1 MNINLSVPQHQYSPK
16 PRITV
21 IGVGGGGCNAVN
33 NMISSQLA
41 GIEFVVANTDVQALE
56 QSLADRRIVLGRQ
69 TTGGLGVGARPEH
82 GRAAAEEATDE
93 LMEVLEGTH
102 MVFIAAGMGG
112 GTGTGAAPVIARLAR
127 ENGILTVGVVTKP
140 FAFEG
145 PTRMQIAENGIA
157 EMQQYVDTLIVIPN
171 QHLFRVATE
180 KTTCAEAFSMA
191 DEVLHSGVRGVT
203 DLMLVPGLINLD
215 FADIR
220 TVISEMGK
228 AVMGT
233 GEAEGEDRAEKAA
246 EAAISNPLLED
257 TSMKGARGVLIN
269 ITGGS
274 DMTLYEVDKAAS
286 RIGQEV
292 DPEATIIFGSTIDET
307 FDGRMR
313 VSVVATGID
322 VHLVE
327 ARPRPALKV
336 LPDPDQQ
343 DAEAQHAFVAP
354 TQDPAPAIRPE
365 TAAFAAAPDA
375 QPVAEV
381 VDARQKA
388 AAPPAAEPAVSTV
401 VANER
406 PAPAAERPP
415 MTAAASSSA
424 HPAAPRVGRDDAF
437 LPPPPVDPRA
447 KSPGKPDDEDG
458 SKRRRNAGLFSRV
471 TGAGRQAEPEAA
483 FEAASE
489 PKSVPQSAPQ
499 PEPTL
504 SAVEQEEDLL
514 EIPAFL
520 RRQAN

>member
-1 MNINLSVPQHQYSPK
+1 MSINLSVPQHQYSPK

-93 LMEVLEGTH
+93 LMEILEGTH

-145 PTRMQIAENGIA
+145 PTRMQIGENGIA

-220 TVISEMGK
+220 TVMGEMGK

-233 GEAEGEDRAEKAA
+233 GEAEGENRAEEAA

-322 VHLVE
+322 VDLVE

-336 LPDPDQQ
+336 LPDPDEQS
-343 DAEAQHAFVAP
+343 AEAQHAFVAAA
-354 TQDPAPAIRPE
+354 QDPAPAVRPE
-365 TAAFAAAPDA
+365 TAAAFAARPDA

-381 VDARQKA
+381 AD
-388 AAPPAAEPAVSTV
+388 APPKTAASPERAVSSV

-406 PAPAAERPP
+406 PAPVAERPQT
-415 MTAAASSSA
+415 TAAASPSA

-447 KSPGKPDDEDG
+447 KSPGNPEPIDEDG

-471 TGAGRQAEPEAA
+471 TGAGRQAEPEAR
-483 FEAASE
+483 SE
-489 PKSVPQSAPQ
+489 PKPVQQPQ

-504 SAVEQEEDLL
+504 SEVEQEENLL

>member
-1 MNINLSVPQHQYSPK
+1 
-16 PRITV
+16 
-21 IGVGGGGCNAVN
+21 
-33 NMISSQLA
+33 
-41 GIEFVVANTDVQALE
+41 
-56 QSLADRRIVLGRQ
+56 
-69 TTGGLGVGARPEH
+69 
-82 GRAAAEEATDE
+82 
-93 LMEVLEGTH
+93 MEILEGTH

-145 PTRMQIAENGIA
+145 PTRMQIGENGIA

-220 TVISEMGK
+220 TVMGEMGK

-233 GEAEGEDRAEKAA
+233 GEAEGENRAEEAA

-313 VSVVATGID
+313 VSVGC
-322 VHLVE
+322 H
-327 ARPRPALKV
+327 RHRRGPRGG
-336 LPDPDQQ
+336 
-343 DAEAQHAFVAP
+343 
-354 TQDPAPAIRPE
+354 
-365 TAAFAAAPDA
+365 
-375 QPVAEV
+375 
-381 VDARQKA
+381 
-388 AAPPAAEPAVSTV
+388 
-401 VANER
+401 
-406 PAPAAERPP
+406 
-415 MTAAASSSA
+415 
-424 HPAAPRVGRDDAF
+424 PAAPGPQGAAGPGRAERRSAACVRRGGAGSGAGGSSRNGGGVRGPARRATRRGGRGRAAENRRVARARRFVRRRERASRACRGAPADDGRGLSLRPSRRAPRRRDDAF

-447 KSPGKPDDEDG
+447 KSPGNPEPIDEDG

-471 TGAGRQAEPEAA
+471 TGAGRQAEPEAR
-483 FEAASE
+483 SE
-489 PKSVPQSAPQ
+489 PKPVQQ

-504 SAVEQEEDLL
+504 SEVEQEENLL

>member
-1 MNINLSVPQHQYSPK
+1 MSINLSVPQHQYSPK

-69 TTGGLGVGARPEH
+69 ATGGLGVGARPEH

-140 FAFEG
+140 FTFEG
-145 PTRMQIAENGIA
+145 PTRMQIAETGIA

-220 TVISEMGK
+220 TVMGEMGK

-233 GEAEGEDRAEKAA
+233 GEAEGEDRAEDAA

-322 VHLVE
+322 VHLVD

-336 LPDPDQQ
+336 LPDPEQQ
-343 DAEAQHAFVAP
+343 GAGAQQAFVAP
-354 TQDPAPAIRPE
+354 RQDPAPAVRAE
-365 TAAFAAAPDA
+365 TAAALVPDV
-375 QPVAEV
+375 QPVAE
-381 VDARQKA
+381 DAKPEA
-388 AAPPAAEPAVSTV
+388 DAAPDPEPAVSPV
-401 VANER
+401 VENER
-406 PAPAAERPP
+406 PVHFVENPP
-415 MTAAASSSA
+415 TAATAPPSA
-424 HPAAPRVGRDDAF
+424 PIVGRDDAF
-437 LPPPPVDPRA
+437 LPPPPADPRA
-447 KSPGKPDDEDG
+447 KPPGMPESLDEDG

-471 TGAGRQAEPEAA
+471 TGAGRQVEPEVK
-483 FEAASE
+483 
-489 PKSVPQSAPQ
+489 PVPQVT
-499 PEPTL
+499 PEPTV
-504 SAVEQEEDLL
+504 SEQEEDLL

>member
-1 MNINLSVPQHQYSPK
+1 MSINLSVPQHQYSPK

-41 GIEFVVANTDVQALE
+41 GIEFVVTNTDVQALE

-140 FAFEG
+140 FTFEG
-145 PTRMQIAENGIA
+145 PTRMQIAETGIA

-220 TVISEMGK
+220 TVMSEMGK

-233 GEAEGEDRAEKAA
+233 GEAEGEDRAEDAA

-257 TSMKGARGVLIN
+257 ASMKGARGVLIN

-292 DPEATIIFGSTIDET
+292 DAEATIIFGSTIDET

-336 LPDPDQQ
+336 LQDPEQQ
-343 DAEAQHAFVAP
+343 GAEAQQAFVA
-354 TQDPAPAIRPE
+354 TGQDPAPAIRPE
-365 TAAFAAAPDA
+365 TAAALSAVPDT
-375 QPVAEV
+375 QPVA
-381 VDARQKA
+381 DARDAWPEA
-388 AAPPAAEPAVSTV
+388 ATAPATESAVSFAA
-401 VANER
+401 ANER
-406 PAPAAERPP
+406 PGHAMEHPPTAVAPQPP
-415 MTAAASSSA
+415 
-424 HPAAPRVGRDDAF
+424 APVVGRDDAF

-447 KSPGKPDDEDG
+447 KPAEKPEMLDEDG

-471 TGAGRQAEPEAA
+471 TGTGRQVEPEMK
-483 FEAASE
+483 
-489 PKSVPQSAPQ
+489 PLPQVT
-499 PEPTL
+499 EPTV
-504 SAVEQEEDLL
+504 SVAEQEEDLL
-514 EIPAFL
+514 VIPAFL